1 MTSESF
7 LVAGLALLVSAF
19 IQGMS
24 GVGFSLVAAPALAAI
39 YPGPSAIGMVNLMA
53 LVQNLWHVWREK
65 GRIHWVILRR
75 MGPALLVG
83 VVIGFIAIRV
93 IPTEWRPAIVAASSL
108 LGLLALL
115 LWHPG
120 SSRLSATISGAWG
133 GAINTFAGVGGPP
146 LAAFLV
152 KQGWTHADYVRTQ
165 MVVFASLNIVSLP
178 LLGLPMTTW
187 WVIPAGVILVI
198 AGTVLGITS
207 RRVISPR
214 HALLLT
220 KVLIGVVAGLALVRA
235 LLQLYSA

>member
-7 LVAGLALLVSAF
+7 AVAGIALLLSAF

-39 YPGPSAIGMVNLMA
+39 YPGTSAIGLVNLMA

-75 MGPALLVG
+75 MGVPLLVG
-83 VVIGFIAIRV
+83 VIVGFLAIRV
-93 IPTEWRPAIVAASSL
+93 VPNEWRPAIVAASSL
-108 LGLLALL
+108 LGLAALL
-115 LWHPG
+115 FWHPG
-120 SSRLSATISGAWG
+120 SGRVSAAISGIWG
-133 GAINTFAGVGGPP
+133 AAVNTFAGVGGPP

-178 LLGLPMTTW
+178 LLGLPMTSW
-187 WVIPAGVILVI
+187 WVIPAGVVLVI
-198 AGTVLGITS
+198 AGTALGITS
-207 RRVISPR
+207 RRVISPTQ
-214 HALLLT
+214 ALLLT
-220 KVLIGVVAGLALVRA
+220 KVLIGVIAGLALVRA
-235 LLQLYSA
+235 LLQLYSG